1 MNGRDEKFNCGI
13 KRKER
18 KIKLIQLKEIY
29 KNQRNQN
36 IIKC

>member
-1 MNGRDEKFNCGI
+1 MDEMRNSI
-13 KRKER
+13 AESNEKER